1 MHTTHT
7 SRSNSRTRSHLSHG
21 GETRNLQL
29 EIDHLRRKLRR
40 KQRMAF
46 PSSSGSKSGEDSSY
60 RPRSR
65 TPPSESFSYK
75 EECYHKQRSKS
86 ITHKSLGNDAI
97 SRALH
102 QISKSLFTRRIDRAK
117 LPCRFTLPTFTIYNR
132 RTYPVEHVSR
142 FNQRMAVHSRNEA
155 LMCKVFP
162 ISLGPITIRWFDKL
176 DEGSI
181 GFFQEL
187 TRAFGARFV
196 TCTKVPHPIN
206 SLLSMV
212 MREGETLKT
221 YSDTYWVTFNEID
234 GDFEDMTIRTF
245 KVGLLIEHELRK
257 SLTKKPAQSMRQLMD
272 WIDKHKRVKDDQQ
285 QGKEK
290 REAKVTPP
298 D

>member
-117 LPCRFTLPTFTIYNR
+117 LPHQFAQPTFTIYNG
-132 RTYPVEHVSR
+132 RTDPVEHVSH
-142 FNQRMAVHSRNEA
+142 FNQRMVVYSRNKA

-162 ISLGPITIRWFDKL
+162 SSLGTVAMRWFDGQ

-181 GFFQEL
+181 GSFQEL
-187 TRAFGARFV
+187 TKAFGARFV
-196 TCTKVPHPIN
+196 TCSRIPRPLD

-212 MREGETLKT
+212 IREGETLKI
-221 YSDTYWVTFNEID
+221 YSDRY
-234 GDFEDMTIRTF
+234 
-245 KVGLLIEHELRK
+245 
-257 SLTKKPAQSMRQLMD
+257 
-272 WIDKHKRVKDDQQ
+272 
-285 QGKEK
+285 
-290 REAKVTPP
+290 
-298 D
+298 